1 MTGGG
6 DSSEAVG
13 AALAVRLPD
22 AKLEIVESGAETRS
36 ELRQRGSGQA
46 REVGLDWV
54 DLRSWCMEN
63 PVVSVVRDG
72 FLDDSGMDSTNR
84 LFTSAGRDASID

>member
-54 DLRSWCMEN
+54 DLRSWCIED
-63 PVVSVVRDG
+63 PVVSVVCNG
-72 FLDDSGMDSTNR
+72 FLDDTGMDSINR
-84 LFTSAGRDASID
+84 LFASASRDTSID